1 MAASGWSAII
11 FSGAHSDR
19 KRQEKGIYM
28 PVLVNIVAFKIGWLA
43 CVLGGASDL
52 AWLGTL
58 LALGIVAL
66 HISKATDSATEFR
79 FIALAGLIGVAWDSL
94 LASTGWLT
102 YGSGMLFAG
111 AAPYW
116 IAAMWLLFAT
126 TLNVSLSWLKG
137 RLIIAALLGA
147 VSGPLAFYA
156 GHKLGAVTFVD
167 FSSAMIA
174 LAIGWAVI
182 LPGLVTLSNRLDGF
196 ATRGLMPGA
205 STLARKPIRGY

>member
-1 MAASGWSAII
+1 
-11 FSGAHSDR
+11 
-19 KRQEKGIYM
+19 M
-28 PVLVNIVAFKIGWLA
+28 PLLVNIVAFKIGWLA
-43 CVLGGASDL
+43 CVLGGASNL

-58 LALGIVAL
+58 IALVIVAI
-66 HISKATDSATEFR
+66 HISQATNATTELR
-79 FIALAGLIGVAWDSL
+79 FIALAGLIGMVWDSL

-102 YGSGMLFAG
+102 YQSGLWFAG
-111 AAPYW
+111 TAPYW

-126 TLNVSLSWLKG
+126 TLNVSLTWLKN
-137 RLIIAALLGA
+137 RLVVASLLGA

-182 LPGLVTLSNRLDGF
+182 LPGLVALSARLDGF
-196 ATRGLMPGA
+196 SQQGLMPGA
-205 STLARKPIRGY
+205 SALARRPIRDY